1 MNRRPRGFTLIEA
14 LIGLALLSVGLFG
27 AGAMLLGSLQA
38 HGDAL
43 RQRAALSLVCDL
55 ADRIR
60 ANARAGAGYDLRTAS
75 PVASNC
81 DLAAPCDV
89 AQLAAADLASF
100 LEAVRT
106 GFPGPDTSALV
117 EFEPAAG
124 TAAADRY
131 AISLR
136 WRGPRDAEPRVVAA
150 RVLAPPAAG

>member
-1 MNRRPRGFTLIEA
+1 MIRRHRGFTLIEA
-14 LIGLALLSVGLFG
+14 LIGLVLLSVGLLG

-38 HGDAL
+38 HGNAL
-43 RQRAALSLVCDL
+43 RQLAAVNLVRDL

-60 ANARAGAGYDLRTAS
+60 ANARAGAGYDLRTAT
-75 PVASNC
+75 PAASKC
-81 DLAAPCDV
+81 DLAAPCEA

-100 LEAVRT
+100 LDAVRSR
-106 GFPGPDTSALV
+106 FPGPETAASV

-124 TAAADRY
+124 PAASDRY